1 MPLGDSGPRNGVA
14 MDEFMMMRRGGGG
27 GLNGRDMGF
36 DPLDSVDRR
45 NREPLPLPPD
55 ASNTLYVEG
64 LPSNCSRREVARIL
78 FHLSNQ
84 KLILLSPLLSFN
96 PKSRH
101 LSTFCRI

>member
-1 MPLGDSGPRNGVA
+1 MKQTSSMPLGDPGPPRNGVA
-14 MDEFMMMRRGGGG
+14 MDEFMMRRGGGG
-27 GLNGRDMGF
+27 GVHGLNGRDMGF

-78 FHLSNQ
+78 FHHTCQSFFSFF
-84 KLILLSPLLSFN
+84 LLF
-96 PKSRH
+96 
-101 LSTFCRI
+101 